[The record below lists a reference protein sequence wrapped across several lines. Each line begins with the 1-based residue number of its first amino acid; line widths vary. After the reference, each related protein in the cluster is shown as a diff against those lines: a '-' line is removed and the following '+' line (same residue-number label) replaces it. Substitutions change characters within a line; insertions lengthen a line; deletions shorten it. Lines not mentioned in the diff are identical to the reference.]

1 MSALEPKIVTLLA
14 GNAGVYALVSTRIYP
29 VILPQDPTLPAIT
42 YQRVSGGQISSTDG
56 FSNYENP
63 RIQIDSMATTY
74 AGAKAVA
81 AAVFAAM
88 ELSTTFKAILIGDT
102 DIYEDEPEFYRVSMD
117 FSVWHSTA

>member
-1 MSALEPKIVTLLA
+1 MSALEPKIVTLLE
-14 GNAGVYALVSTRIYP
+14 GNAVVSALVSTRIYP
-29 VILPQDPTLPAIT
+29 MILPQDPTLPAIT

-88 ELSTTFKAILIGDT
+88 ELSTTFKAVLIGDT